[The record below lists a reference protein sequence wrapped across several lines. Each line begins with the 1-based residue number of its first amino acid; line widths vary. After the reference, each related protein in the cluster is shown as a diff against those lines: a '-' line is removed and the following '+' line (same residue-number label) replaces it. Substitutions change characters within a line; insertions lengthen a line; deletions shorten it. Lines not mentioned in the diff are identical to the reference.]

1 MSTGLTSADLPK
13 LKVCLYIIRP
23 TSTIVVLVAGVSV
36 SIENETVLVQFG

>member
-13 LKVCLYIIRP
+13 LKVCLYIRP

-36 SIENETVLVQFG
+36 